1 MSAPING
8 ANLTV
13 GRFVTE
19 WLEDWVK
26 PNRAYAT
33 CRGYELH
40 ARLYIVPLLG
50 TMPLDNLTGQEV
62 QRFLNKLGT
71 LPAETRFKKNGSLE
85 RHKSRVEF
93 LSPASIKSIHA
104 TLKSAMTRAVKWGKL
119 PYNPARNADAPK
131 QQKYEAHP
139 LNLKQAA
146 ALQKAVEGD
155 R

>member
-71 LPAETRFKKNGSLE
+71 LPAETRFKKSGSLE

-93 LSPASIKSIHA
+93 LSPASIKSIPYA
-104 TLKSAMTRAVKWGKL
+104 DSVISVTCVLSRNIAASLPDRALFPVEPEQSRGF
-119 PYNPARNADAPK
+119 D
-131 QQKYEAHP
+131 QQ
-139 LNLKQAA
+139 
-146 ALQKAVEGD
+146 
-155 R
+155 